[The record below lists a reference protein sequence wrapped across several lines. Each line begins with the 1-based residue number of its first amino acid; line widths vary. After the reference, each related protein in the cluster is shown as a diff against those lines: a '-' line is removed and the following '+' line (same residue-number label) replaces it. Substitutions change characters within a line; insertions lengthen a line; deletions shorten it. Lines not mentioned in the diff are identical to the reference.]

1 MKLQSYWLDT
11 APAFA
16 SAAAGSVPSKCDVA
30 VIGGGFTG
38 LSAALALARQGVEV
52 VVLEADRVAA
62 AASGRNGGH
71 CNNGLAQN
79 LAAVAKKLGADQ
91 ARVLYHVFDDAV
103 DRVEQLIEEEA
114 IDCNFRRSGKIKLA
128 VKPAHFDGLVKAHE
142 FLSKGIDPATELVPA
157 SALEREVKSSHF
169 HGGLLF
175 RRSAMLHVGRFGI
188 GLAEAA
194 SRQGAAIFERSAVTG
209 LRRLAGSRYEITS
222 VRGTLRAENVVVA
235 TGAYT
240 SGPFRFFQRRI
251 VPVGS
256 FIVATEPLTPDQVD
270 SIMPTRRTAVTT
282 KNIGNYFRISPDDR
296 LIFGGRA
303 RFALSGPDSDAKSGR
318 ILERTIA
325 EIFPQL
331 AGTKTA
337 YCWGG
342 LLDITTDR
350 LPRAGQHDGLYY
362 SMGYSGH
369 GVQMSV
375 YMGEIMARVM
385 AGETEAN
392 PWRDFAWPPVPAA
405 ANSRWFL
412 PLIGAYYRFVDY
424 VR

>member
-79 LAAVAKKLGADQ
+79 LAAVAKKLGAEQ

-142 FLSKGIDPATELVPA
+142 FLSKGIDPNTELVPA
-157 SALEREVKSSHF
+157 SALDREVKSSHF

-194 SRQGAAIFERSAVTG
+194 SRQGAAIFEQSAVTG
-209 LRRLAGSRYEITS
+209 LRRLAGSRYEVTS
-222 VRGTLRAENVVVA
+222 ARGTLRAENVVVA

-256 FIVATEPLTPDQVD
+256 FIVATEPLTP
-270 SIMPTRRTAVTT
+270 
-282 KNIGNYFRISPDDR
+282 
-296 LIFGGRA
+296 
-303 RFALSGPDSDAKSGR
+303 
-318 ILERTIA
+318 
-325 EIFPQL
+325 
-331 AGTKTA
+331 
-337 YCWGG
+337 
-342 LLDITTDR
+342 
-350 LPRAGQHDGLYY
+350 
-362 SMGYSGH
+362 
-369 GVQMSV
+369 
-375 YMGEIMARVM
+375 
-385 AGETEAN
+385 
-392 PWRDFAWPPVPAA
+392 
-405 ANSRWFL
+405 
-412 PLIGAYYRFVDY
+412 
-424 VR
+424 